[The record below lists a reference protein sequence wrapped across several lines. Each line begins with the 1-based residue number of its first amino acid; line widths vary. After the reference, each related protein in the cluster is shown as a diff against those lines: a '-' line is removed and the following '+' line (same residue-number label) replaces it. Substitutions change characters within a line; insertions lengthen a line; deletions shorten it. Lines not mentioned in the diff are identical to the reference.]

1 MVTHIKFFIME
12 NTYKPYS
19 TDQNK
24 SFNIAYL
31 MKKWIEK
38 SNKYDKGG
46 SFNLDLYLRY
56 LEVINEQPIK

>member
-1 MVTHIKFFIME
+1 ME

-19 TDQNK
+19 TDELK
-24 SFNIAYL
+24 AYNIAYL

-38 SNKYDKGG
+38 SSKYDKGG
-46 SFNLDLYLRY
+46 PFNLDLYLRY